1 MRHYLRLAL
10 ALLALPPAAA
20 QDWTT
25 IALGTTVDLH
35 AVHHQGGGHAG
46 PGYVVGDGGFVA
58 SSPDNLIWTPVS
70 VGTSAGLRS
79 IIQPSGGQAWVSG
92 VGGTVRVRDTAG
104 TWHVRDIPS
113 TEDYVL
119 STQSSGQAI
128 AHGTGGSI
136 WKSDDLGESWTPQHS
151 AGVPLHAG
159 YRGTFEPGFSVG
171 DDGTILKT
179 TDRGE
184 TWTPRP
190 SGTTADLYGIFEG
203 GEATLYV
210 VGEGGTILVS
220 TDNGETWSPRLSGT
234 SRTLRAVHAWGSSRV
249 VAVGDDGTMV
259 RSSGDGDI
267 WCRYDPGT
275 TADLFS
281 VQVSGFTLIQAVGE
295 GGVFRQTMTGGGDC
309 TPAVDATITRV
320 GTGNIPAS
328 GGPLTF
334 TATLSNTTPE
344 VQTFDA
350 WVDAVLPGGSVFG
363 PFLGPRVVTLNP
375 GQTVGPLTFTRQVPA
390 NAPAGFYTV
399 RLRVGAYPEELLLD
413 EGTFTFTK
421 SAAALREAA
430 GAAMTPADW
439 GAESASFL
447 AAAVEGD
454 ATPSGYT
461 LSSVRP
467 NPAHDRAALTLTVDR
482 AQRVMAE
489 VYDVQGRRVAAVFD
503 GEVAAGE
510 VVPLTLDARTLAPG
524 VYVVR
529 VQGETFTESRR
540 LVVIR

>member
-1 MRHYLRLAL
+1 DDVKAPDHVSRNHPLRRAASRLVRGAPTTGCADASGRTAVQGGREGFRLRTAIGGCRVLPAPVASERILPSSHTAMSHYLRLAL

-25 IALGTTVDLH
+25 IVLGTTVDLH

-136 WKSDDLGESWTPQHS
+136 WKSDDLGESWTLQHS

-259 RSSGDGDI
+259 RS
-267 WCRYDPGT
+267 
-275 TADLFS
+275 
-281 VQVSGFTLIQAVGE
+281 
-295 GGVFRQTMTGGGDC
+295 
-309 TPAVDATITRV
+309 
-320 GTGNIPAS
+320 
-328 GGPLTF
+328 
-334 TATLSNTTPE
+334 
-344 VQTFDA
+344 
-350 WVDAVLPGGSVFG
+350 
-363 PFLGPRVVTLNP
+363 
-375 GQTVGPLTFTRQVPA
+375 
-390 NAPAGFYTV
+390 
-399 RLRVGAYPEELLLD
+399 
-413 EGTFTFTK
+413 
-421 SAAALREAA
+421 
-430 GAAMTPADW
+430 
-439 GAESASFL
+439 
-447 AAAVEGD
+447 
-454 ATPSGYT
+454 
-461 LSSVRP
+461 
-467 NPAHDRAALTLTVDR
+467 
-482 AQRVMAE
+482 
-489 VYDVQGRRVAAVFD
+489 
-503 GEVAAGE
+503 
-510 VVPLTLDARTLAPG
+510 
-524 VYVVR
+524 
-529 VQGETFTESRR
+529 
-540 LVVIR
+540 